1 MDYFDLSHSYDGDLS
16 AAFKDTKC
24 KMLIIS
30 FTSDWLFPTSESLAI
45 VKALNR
51 TAADVSFVEVN
62 SDKGHDSF
70 LLEIEDFHTILSGF
84 ISGAARKKGI

>member
-1 MDYFDLSHSYDGDLS
+1 MDYFDLSHSYDGDLFL
-16 AAFKDTKC
+16 AFKKTKC
-24 KMLIIS
+24 KLLIVS
-30 FTSDWLFPTSESLAI
+30 FTSDWLFPSSESLAI
-45 VKALNR
+45 VKALNK

-70 LLEIEDFHTILSGF
+70 LLEVKDLYKILSGF